1 MFTLVEHLFTPGKAH
16 ENISCIFFPTEVSSP
31 FFVGKNL
38 PWISLFW
45 LLSQGFVQPRSFD
58 RGRSENKSKQKDK
71 SGRGGGGRC
80 LHCIIWQSF
89 LFFAVLWCAGSWS
102 ATSLQPWQMGL
113 GEKWEFCSQETNQ
126 NVRSMFA
133 LYLSKIMEITV
144 YPSSCCSSHIQA
156 QMIIKCNQNT
166 LHLRWK
172 N

>member
-1 MFTLVEHLFTPGKAH
+1 MRTFPAFFSPLRFLLLFL
-16 ENISCIFFPTEVSSP
+16 
-31 FFVGKNL
+31 VGKTSHRFLYFGFLAKALCSPEVLTEAGLRIN
-38 PWISLFW
+38 PNKRIKVGGVVGGDVCIASFGKVFW
-45 LLSQGFVQPRSFD
+45 FFLCFDVQ
-58 RGRSENKSKQKDK
+58 
-71 SGRGGGGRC
+71 
-80 LHCIIWQSF
+80 
-89 LFFAVLWCAGSWS
+89 GSWS